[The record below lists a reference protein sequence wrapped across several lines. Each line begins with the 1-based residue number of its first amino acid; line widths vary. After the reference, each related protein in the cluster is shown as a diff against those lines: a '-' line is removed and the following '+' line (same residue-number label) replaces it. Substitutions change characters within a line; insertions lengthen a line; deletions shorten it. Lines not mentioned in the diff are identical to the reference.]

1 MSQTATLPAAI
12 LETILVRLTA
22 LFLVG
27 TGGDLVAARQAAFLM
42 LDAYHPETEDEL
54 SLAAAIIAFNFQA
67 LEALSQS
74 AAPDIPLTRILRLR
88 SGAVSL
94 NREADK
100 AGQRL
105 IKLQQARQQGIQME
119 TQPEPEPAPK
129 IEKAVNL
136 IQDTAQVAASA
147 KAGGQSWTQAYENR
161 QRERRIAASLQRA
174 EARIIAQAQANA
186 AMPGPHSQATAPAG

>member
-1 MSQTATLPAAI
+1 MSQTATLPAAV

-27 TGGDLVAARQAAFLM
+27 TGGDPAAARQAASLM
-42 LDAYHPETEDEL
+42 LDAYHPETQDEL
-54 SLAAAIIAFNFQA
+54 SLAAVIIAFNFQA

-100 AGQRL
+100 ARQRL
-105 IKLQQARQQGIQME
+105 TKLQQARQQGIQAE
-119 TQPEPEPAPK
+119 AQPEPPPQPK
-129 IEKAVNL
+129 IEKAVAL
-136 IQDTAQVAASA
+136 IQDTAQIADNA
-147 KAGGQSWTQAYENR
+147 KAHGQTWTQIYENR
-161 QRERRIAASLQRA
+161 QRERRIAASVQRT

-186 AMPGPHSQATAPAG
+186 AALGRTLAQTT